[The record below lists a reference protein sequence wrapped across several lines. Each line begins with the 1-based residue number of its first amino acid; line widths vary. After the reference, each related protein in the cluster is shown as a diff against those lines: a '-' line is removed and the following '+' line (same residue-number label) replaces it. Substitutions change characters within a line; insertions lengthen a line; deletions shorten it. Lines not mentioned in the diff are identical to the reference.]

1 MDIWGIPLKRAFSRG
16 VVSFTPPRHRC
27 GVHYGFSRW
36 LMWLDG
42 VFEVG
47 HVISCHLP
55 FLCKWRVHSV
65 SLPRNSATLSS
76 IPCQHDYYCTYCS
89 VLKPE
94 TSCLTGAFGP
104 AVIWRQGSKVLPN
117 FGRELWEISH
127 LFVWPSE
134 VTAAKKRSFFGRPR
148 ERCPRYMSNGFIKSS
163 SWKASDYENEDFVA
177 GGVWVLWKDFMS
189 MVLYID
195 WFLDW
200 NQIFKH
206 RNFDARRL
214 QASVV
219 FHRQNE
225 LQGFIVATCRWQW
238 RVSGQTKMVSLYR

>member
-1 MDIWGIPLKRAFSRG
+1 MDIWGRVFEGARLFSRGVARQRGCAWASGPGFVAVFVGSKPAESLGQFATQGIPLKRAFSRG

-189 MVLYID
+189 MYCI
-195 WFLDW
+195 
-200 NQIFKH
+200 
-206 RNFDARRL
+206 
-214 QASVV
+214 
-219 FHRQNE
+219 
-225 LQGFIVATCRWQW
+225 
-238 RVSGQTKMVSLYR
+238 